1 MIAACLC
8 ETQWEIN
15 SKHWKN
21 CIAFMSSS
29 VSCHA
34 MITFKHLPSFIRVI
48 ATEGRIWLFPILKTF
63 FLSVWGNIFESK
75 IYFVYSNQIKFPDIL
90 FIIFY
95 LCMWPFFLLVS
106 SRNSTLGC
114 QKLCLQK
121 WKYPHYANFSSTD
134 RHVLFY
140 KLHLLVTSQIVF
152 E

>member
-63 FLSVWGNIFESK
+63 FSISLRK
-75 IYFVYSNQIKFPDIL
+75 YFWKQNL
-90 FIIFY
+90 FCLLKSDKVPRYFIHN
-95 LCMWPFFLLVS
+95 FLLMHVTFFFTGFFQELHIGMSKTVLTEIKVS
-106 SRNSTLGC
+106 A
-114 QKLCLQK
+114 LC
-121 WKYPHYANFSSTD
+121 
-134 RHVLFY
+134 
-140 KLHLLVTSQIVF
+140 
-152 E
+152 